1 MKRSSLGGSDSLDVY
16 GREFRSMMEGV
27 DEEEGGGG
35 GGGGVGEKKRRLG
48 VHQVKA
54 LEKYFDMENKLE
66 PERKVKLAQEIGLQP
81 RQVAIWFQN
90 RRARWKTKQL
100 ERDYGVLKANYDSL
114 KRSYETLQ
122 HDNQDLLEQIRELK
136 GKMNGE
142 DDGERKV
149 TVTVKEEA
157 VESFSGGGDK
167 SKSTA
172 AVSLDIETE
181 LNFGDNH
188 FHGGGGGGNASIFAE
203 FKDWSSDSDSAS
215 AILNDDNSPNAAAM
229 SSSGAA
235 FLTASDNPAQFSE
248 IPKNIL
254 GDSYDDS
261 QFVKI
266 EEHNFFAAGEEPCT
280 ILLSEEQA
288 PTFPWCSPDDWNW
301 EDES

>member
-27 DEEEGGGG
+27 DEEESAGGGCG
-35 GGGGVGEKKRRLG
+35 GMGEKKRRLG

-54 LEKYFDMENKLE
+54 LEKYFDLENKLE
-66 PERKVKLAQEIGLQP
+66 PERKVKLAQELGLQP

-122 HDNQDLLEQIRELK
+122 HDNQDLLKQ
-136 GKMNGE
+136 
-142 DDGERKV
+142 
-149 TVTVKEEA
+149 A
-157 VESFSGGGDK
+157 VESFSGGGK
-167 SKSTA
+167 SKLTA
-172 AVSLDIETE
+172 ADNETE
-181 LNFGDNH
+181 LNFEDNH
-188 FHGGGGGGNASIFAE
+188 FHGGGGGNASIFAE
-203 FKDWSSDSDSAS
+203 FKDWSSDSDSS
-215 AILNDDNSPNAAAM
+215 AILNEDNSPNAAM

-235 FLTASDNPAQFSE
+235 AAAFFTASDNPAQFSE

-288 PTFPWCSPDDWNW
+288 PTFPWICPDDWNW

>member
-1 MKRSSLGGSDSLDVY
+1 
-16 GREFRSMMEGV
+16 MEGV
-27 DEEEGGGG
+27 DEEEAAAGCGGGM
-35 GGGGVGEKKRRLG
+35 GEKKRRLG

-54 LEKYFDMENKLE
+54 LEKYFDLENKLE
-66 PERKVKLAQEIGLQP
+66 PERKVKLAQELGLQP

-122 HDNQDLLEQIRELK
+122 HDNQDLLKQIRELK

-142 DDGERKV
+142 DGERKV

-157 VESFSGGGDK
+157 VESFSGGGK
-167 SKSTA
+167 SKPTA
-172 AVSLDIETE
+172 GDNETE
-181 LNFGDNH
+181 LNFDDNH
-188 FHGGGGGGNASIFAE
+188 FHGGGGGNASIFAE
-203 FKDWSSDSDSAS
+203 FKDWSSDSDSS
-215 AILNDDNSPNAAAM
+215 AILNEDNSPNAAM

-235 FLTASDNPAQFSE
+235 AAAFFTASDNPAQFSE

-288 PTFPWCSPDDWNW
+288 PTFPWICPDDWNW